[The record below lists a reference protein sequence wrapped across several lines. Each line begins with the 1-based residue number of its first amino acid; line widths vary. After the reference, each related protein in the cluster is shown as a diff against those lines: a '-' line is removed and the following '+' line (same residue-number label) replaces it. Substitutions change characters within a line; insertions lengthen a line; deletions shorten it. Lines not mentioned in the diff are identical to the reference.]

1 MTPPPGV
8 RAPPAG
14 ARRAPGDPA
23 GVPLDVLMP
32 RMGMV
37 ITRVMY
43 YKCKAPPRTYHYMT
57 YVIKYI

>member
-1 MTPPPGV
+1 MTPPGAARSPGL
-8 RAPPAG
+8 G
-14 ARRAPGDPA
+14 RRPQGDPA

-43 YKCKAPPRTYHYMT
+43 YKCKAPQRTYHYMT